1 MYHNVCSM
9 FYGADEVRSSESIV
23 YNQRNLMTVCNI
35 CYSFYIDNIRMGIAQ
50 TFDEQCFRVFLNCIF
65 KIG

>member
-1 MYHNVCSM
+1 MYHDVCSM

-23 YNQRNLMTVCNI
+23 YNQRNLMTVCDI
-35 CYSFYIDNIRMGIAQ
+35 CYRFYIDNIGMGITQ
-50 TFDEQCFRVFLNCIF
+50 TLDKQSLGIFLNCIF

>member
-9 FYGADEVRSSESIV
+9 FYGSDEVRSSESIV

-50 TFDEQCFRVFLNCIF
+50 TLDEQCFRVFLNCIF